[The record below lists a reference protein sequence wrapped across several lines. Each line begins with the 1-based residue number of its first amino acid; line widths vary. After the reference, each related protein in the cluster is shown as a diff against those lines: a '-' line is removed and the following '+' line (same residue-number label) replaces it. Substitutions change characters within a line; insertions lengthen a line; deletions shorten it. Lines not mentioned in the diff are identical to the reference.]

1 MERVTGSMGSE
12 YVRFRLDPEA
22 LPLLTEKF
30 DWNLLARRVFI
41 DPVTGFVD
49 LMTPSATH
57 ERHTRGADWVMEA
70 VARRGVPVAPL
81 GSTRWRRPEDPRNTG
96 AEPDACYYLG
106 ETAERWDE
114 TDPLDEDAQDAFA
127 LQNPPGLVIEVER
140 SSGDGDKPYAYRRL
154 GVPEMWRI
162 DISGNV
168 RETVMLDLQAPAGPA
183 ELESSVVLPGASP
196 AFVLEALAL
205 AIRRRFPELD
215 ALIADRLSG
224 EPHAGR
230 PEATPRPG

>member
-22 LPLLTEKF
+22 VPLLTEKF

-49 LMTPSATH
+49 LMTPSSTH
-57 ERHTRGADWVMEA
+57 ERFSRGADRVMDA
-70 VARRGVPVAPL
+70 IARRGQPVAPL
-81 GSTRWRRPEDPRNTG
+81 GSTRWRRPEDPTNTG

-106 ETAERWDE
+106 DRAERLDKI
-114 TDPLDEDAQDAFA
+114 DPLDEDEHDAFA
-127 LQNPPGLVIEVER
+127 LENPPDLVIEVER
-140 SSGDGDKPYAYRRL
+140 SSGDGDKPLAYRRL

-168 RETVMLDLQAPAGPA
+168 REAVMLDLQAPDGPA
-183 ELESSVVLPGASP
+183 DLESSIVLPGATP

-205 AIRRRFPELD
+205 AIRRQFPELD
-215 ALIADRLSG
+215 ALIAVQLSD
-224 EPHAGR
+224 
-230 PEATPRPG
+230 

>member
-22 LPLLTEKF
+22 VPLLTEKF

-41 DPVTGFVD
+41 DPATGFVD
-49 LMTPSATH
+49 LMTPSSSH
-57 ERHTRGADWVMEA
+57 ERFSRGADRVMDA
-70 VARRGVPVAPL
+70 IARTGVPVAPL

-114 TDPLDEDAQDAFA
+114 TFPLDEDAQDAFA
-127 LQNPPGLVIEVER
+127 LENPPDLVIEVER
-140 SSGDGDKPYAYRRL
+140 SSGDDDKPLAYRRL

-168 RETVMLDLQAPAGPA
+168 REAVMLNLQAPGGPA
-183 ELESSVVLPGASP
+183 ELESSAVLSGATP

-215 ALIADRLSG
+215 ALIAGRLSD
-224 EPHAGR
+224 
-230 PEATPRPG
+230 

>member
-22 LPLLTEKF
+22 VPLLTEKF

-41 DPVTGFVD
+41 DPATGFVD
-49 LMTPSATH
+49 LMTPSSAH
-57 ERHTRGADWVMEA
+57 ERFSRGTDRVMDA
-70 VARRGVPVAPL
+70 IARRGVPVAPL

-106 ETAERWDE
+106 RTAERLDE

-127 LQNPPGLVIEVER
+127 LENPPGLVIEVER
-140 SSGDGDKPYAYRRL
+140 SSGDDDDKPLVYRRL

-168 RETVMLDLQAPAGPA
+168 REAIMLNLQAPDGPA
-183 ELESSVVLPGASP
+183 ELESSAVLSGATP

-205 AIRRRFPELD
+205 AIRRRFLELD
-215 ALIADRLSG
+215 ALIAERL
-224 EPHAGR
+224 
-230 PEATPRPG
+230 T

>member
-22 LPLLTEKF
+22 VPLLTEKL

-41 DPVTGFVD
+41 DPVTGFVE
-49 LMTPSATH
+49 LAKPSMAH
-57 ERHTRGADWVMEA
+57 ERQTRGMEGVM
-70 VARRGVPVAPL
+70 VAAARKGRPVASL
-81 GSTRWRRPEDPRNTG
+81 GSTRWRRPEDPTNTG

-106 ETAERWDE
+106 DRAERLDE
-114 TDPLDEDAQDAFA
+114 IDPLDEDDHDTFA
-127 LQNPPGLVIEVER
+127 LENPPDLVIEVER
-140 SSGDGDKPYAYRRL
+140 SSGDGDKPLAYRRL

-168 RETVMLDLQAPAGPA
+168 REAVMLDLQAPDGPA
-183 ELESSVVLPGASP
+183 ELESSIVLPGATP

-205 AIRRRFPELD
+205 AIRRQFPELD
-215 ALIADRLSG
+215 ALIAERL
-224 EPHAGR
+224 E
-230 PEATPRPG
+230 

>member
-22 LPLLTEKF
+22 VPLLTEKF

-49 LMTPSATH
+49 LMTPSSTH
-57 ERHTRGADWVMEA
+57 ERFSRGADRVMDA
-70 VARRGVPVAPL
+70 IARNGVPVAPL
-81 GSTRWRRPEDPRNTG
+81 GSTRWRRPEDPTNTG

-106 ETAERWDE
+106 DRAERLDE
-114 TDPLDEDAQDAFA
+114 IDPLDEDKHDAFA
-127 LQNPPGLVIEVER
+127 LENPPDLVIEVER
-140 SSGDGDKPYAYRRL
+140 SSGDGDKPLAYRRL

-168 RETVMLDLQAPAGPA
+168 REAVMLDLQAPDGPA
-183 ELESSVVLPGASP
+183 ELESSIVLLGATP
-196 AFVLEALAL
+196 VFVLEALTL
-205 AIRRRFPELD
+205 AIRRQFPELD
-215 ALIADRLSG
+215 ALIAERL
-224 EPHAGR
+224 E
-230 PEATPRPG
+230 